1 MYAIVW
7 VPESGTAGATST
19 TQAIKIDHY
28 FEHEIAAD
36 GTLTVHCL
44 QNIDFVPAPREDR
57 QAATPGLSR
66 GRPTVFRRGDWVLF
80 ELFGA
85 DGTRFRSKRPKAS

>member
-7 VPESGTAGATST
+7 VPEHTSTGATST
-19 TQAIKIDHY
+19 TQTVKIDNY
-28 FEHEIAAD
+28 FEHEIGAD

-44 QNIDFVPAPREDR
+44 HLPAPRPDR
-57 QAATPGLSR
+57 QIPAGGFSR
-66 GRPTVFRRGDWVLF
+66 GQRTSFPPQGWVLF

-85 DGTRFRSKRPKAS
+85 DGTRFKAKRPHS

>member
-7 VPESGTAGATST
+7 VPEHTSTGATST
-19 TQAIKIDHY
+19 AQAVKIDHY
-28 FEHEIAAD
+28 FEHEISAD

-44 QNIDFVPAPREDR
+44 YLPSPRPDPHLPA
-57 QAATPGLSR
+57 AGLSR
-66 GRPTVFRRGDWVLF
+66 GQPTSFPPQGWVLF

-85 DGTRFRSKRPKAS
+85 DGTRFKSKRPPHG